1 MAATVD
7 VTRTES
13 MQIEEEYAALNK
25 ALTLLWQEYTH
36 KHQKIR
42 KTKFS
47 SVGID
52 ELQEFNLLRYQN
64 QKAGMPNASVAASSS
79 NRCLSYR
86 TKLKFTSSTG
96 HARRIR
102 YQAQQKFNTL
112 HKFSQGKGGK
122 HASALD
128 NRVIFTD
135 LLQWAASQKPGLVTP
150 VSFHR
155 HACDEV
161 LPKHSQKP
169 ITVKTAK
176 RWMHKLGF
184 QPTLHKKTIYY
195 DGHERKDVV
204 EARKSFVITVADL
217 QMFSKQYDGK
227 DCEVCLPVDP
237 EVLGHNKET
246 VFIYHDKSTIH
257 AKERPQLIWLLP
269 GSSELRSKSDSRL
282 IHISDFILE
291 FTGRLVLSNE
301 QAASANLT
309 VTNAATV
316 IYPGLKGDPWW
327 DMPQLCEQ
335 IFKKALP
342 IFNALHPDSQ
352 AVFVFDCSSA
362 HKAYGPEYEPIS
374 WRQTNDDDNIPNH
387 LRGQPQSMCYPSEYP
402 DPSLASQPKGVQA
415 VLKERGLW
423 DHYGRL

>member
-135 LLQWAASQKPGLVTP
+135 LLQWAASQKPGLVC
-150 VSFHR
+150 
-155 HACDEV
+155 A
-161 LPKHSQKP
+161 
-169 ITVKTAK
+169 
-176 RWMHKLGF
+176 
-184 QPTLHKKTIYY
+184 
-195 DGHERKDVV
+195 
-204 EARKSFVITVADL
+204 
-217 QMFSKQYDGK
+217 
-227 DCEVCLPVDP
+227 
-237 EVLGHNKET
+237 
-246 VFIYHDKSTIH
+246 
-257 AKERPQLIWLLP
+257 
-269 GSSELRSKSDSRL
+269 
-282 IHISDFILE
+282 
-291 FTGRLVLSNE
+291 
-301 QAASANLT
+301 
-309 VTNAATV
+309 
-316 IYPGLKGDPWW
+316 
-327 DMPQLCEQ
+327 
-335 IFKKALP
+335 
-342 IFNALHPDSQ
+342 
-352 AVFVFDCSSA
+352 
-362 HKAYGPEYEPIS
+362 
-374 WRQTNDDDNIPNH
+374 
-387 LRGQPQSMCYPSEYP
+387 
-402 DPSLASQPKGVQA
+402 
-415 VLKERGLW
+415 
-423 DHYGRL
+423 